1 MTHEPLRRMN
11 PTDDD
16 LTRASSVWTASRLM
30 LGLGA
35 AGVGFPHHRTVNDAA
50 ARSCGRPDLAGL
62 STGGLRGLHV
72 RAANGHGAPDKRPGL
87 DRVLDRRQRDAGR
100 DRADGPRRAAR
111 QLQRGIPL
119 SQQLEAAECRL
130 AE

>member
-35 AGVGFPHHRTVNDAA
+35 AGG
-50 ARSCGRPDLAGL
+50 GRLPPPPDGERR
-62 STGGLRGLHV
+62 GCEILRP
-72 RAANGHGAPDKRPGL
+72 ARPGGAF
-87 DRVLDRRQRDAGR
+87 DWRPAWSPRPRCERSRRSR
-100 DRADGPRRAAR
+100 
-111 QLQRGIPL
+111 
-119 SQQLEAAECRL
+119 
-130 AE
+130 